1 MAFPST
7 NFDALVKVFVQRS
20 RDGLF
25 LRTLSVWVSS
35 QSEAKAFANCTPAI
49 DFCVENGIKEVR
61 LCLSFGDPKYDLFLE
76 VFRAETRALV
86 KFNRDLRA
94 QRELALRKLDAIRA
108 ESKERKKQVPF
119 IRKPSRQ
126 KTPSQRLTGI

>member
-1 MAFPST
+1 M
-7 NFDALVKVFVQRS
+7 KVFIQRS

-25 LRTLSVWVSS
+25 LKTKSVWVSA
-35 QSEAKAFANCTPAI
+35 QTEAQAFSNCTPAI
-49 DFCVENGIKEVR
+49 DFCVENGIKDVR

-86 KFNRDLRA
+86 KFNRDLRTR
-94 QRELALRKLDAIRA
+94 RELTLRKLDAVRA

-119 IRKPSRQ
+119 VRKLAAQKTQDPSR
-126 KTPSQRLTGI
+126 IA